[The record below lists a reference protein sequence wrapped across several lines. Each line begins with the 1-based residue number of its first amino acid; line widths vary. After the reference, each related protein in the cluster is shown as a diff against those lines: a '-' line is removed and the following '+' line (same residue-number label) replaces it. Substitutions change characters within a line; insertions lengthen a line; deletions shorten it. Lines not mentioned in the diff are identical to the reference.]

1 MRRVVVVLALL
12 ALALPMAAWADT
24 ITFDNQFGTVSMST
38 SGISSTGLE
47 LMQVAFS
54 PGTTYSANPGHALG
68 SVSYTTGALLT
79 GSLATGGTFSS
90 AGSTFDITGMGTW
103 AKELTGSKG
112 PVSLFAGS
120 FEGTIDWT
128 FDGKSG
134 QKSFYTLSG
143 EIVGTL
149 YNGRVVTGYTTQN
162 ITVLNSHQGL
172 QGIGHSTKGN
182 TTLSVPEPG
191 TLGLLGT
198 GLVGIAGMFR
208 RKLIG
213 S

>member
-1 MRRVVVVLALL
+1 M
-12 ALALPMAAWADT
+12 
-24 ITFDNQFGTVSMST
+24 
-38 SGISSTGLE
+38 
-47 LMQVAFS
+47 
-54 PGTTYSANPGHALG
+54 
-68 SVSYTTGALLT
+68 
-79 GSLATGGTFSS
+79 
-90 AGSTFDITGMGTW
+90 
-103 AKELTGSKG
+103 TGSKG

-162 ITVLNSHQGL
+162 ITVLNAHQGQ
-172 QGIGHSTKGN
+172 QGIGHSTMGS
-182 TTLSVPEPG
+182 TSMSVPEPG

-208 RKLIG
+208 RKLL